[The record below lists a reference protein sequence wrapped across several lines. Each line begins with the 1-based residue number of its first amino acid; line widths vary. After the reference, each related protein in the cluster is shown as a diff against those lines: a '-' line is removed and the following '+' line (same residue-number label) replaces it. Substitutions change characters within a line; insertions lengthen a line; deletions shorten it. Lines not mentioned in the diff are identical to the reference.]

1 MKILYSII
9 ATNRLNK
16 YHSRYKNIPV
26 LYRNIYHHKF
36 SFFFVL
42 VLKVLGAKLFIFR
55 LSANT
60 VISEFIENQSWN
72 NNFVGVVIEFYV
84 LWDLSAKIKVTI

>member
-16 YHSRYKNIPV
+16 YYSRYKIFHF
-26 LYRNIYHHKF
+26 YIGIYITT
-36 SFFFVL
+36 SFCPK
-42 VLKVLGAKLFIFR
+42 KVLGAKLFIFR

-84 LWDLSAKIKVTI
+84 HWDLSAKIKVTI